1 MRETPLAVWGR
12 QFPPPLLLM
21 PGRKGERPSRV
32 DPSKRGKGGSGIQ
45 LGEWF
50 PKPAFVKVGRRVIE
64 KVILL
69 DASEGTGGNKIGEY
83 VHQLRS
89 QLSERGI
96 EMCEPRFAKLH
107 RGGHSSLRDLEEAIK
122 AVAGGQKP
130 DMVVAIIKKTIP
142 QVNASVL
149 SP

>member
-32 DPSKRGKGGSGIQ
+32 DPSKRGKGGGQDSF
-45 LGEWF
+45 GEWK
-50 PKPAFVKVGRRVIE
+50 PRPAFVKIGRRVIE

-69 DASEGTGGNKIGEY
+69 DASEGTGGNNFGEY
-83 VHQLRS
+83 VHQLRK
-89 QLSERGI
+89 QLEERGI
-96 EMCEPRFAKLH
+96 EMCEPRFAKLQ
-107 RGGHSSLRDLEEAIK
+107 RGRSSLRDLEEAIK

>member
-21 PGRKGERPSRV
+21 GPGKSRVEPSRRV
-32 DPSKRGKGGSGIQ
+32 KGGIE
-45 LGEWF
+45 LGAWL
-50 PKPAFVKVGRRVIE
+50 PKSAFVKVGRRVID

-69 DASEGTGGNKIGEY
+69 DASEGNGGKRVGEY
-83 VHQLRS
+83 VHQLRT
-89 QLSERGI
+89 QLKMRGI

-107 RGGHSSLRDLEEAIK
+107 RGRSSLRDLEEAIK

-130 DMVVAIIKKTIP
+130 DMVVAIIKKTVP

-149 SP
+149 SPR

>member
-21 PGRKGERPSRV
+21 PRRAGERPSRV
-32 DPSKRGKGGSGIQ
+32 DPSKRGKGGGQ
-45 LGEWF
+45 DKFGEWQ
-50 PKPAFVKVGRRVIE
+50 PMPAFVKVGRRVIE

-83 VHQLRS
+83 VHQLRK
-89 QLSERGI
+89 QLDERGI

-107 RGGHSSLRDLEEAIK
+107 RGRSSLRDLEEAIK

-130 DMVVAIIKKTIP
+130 DMVVAIIKKTVP